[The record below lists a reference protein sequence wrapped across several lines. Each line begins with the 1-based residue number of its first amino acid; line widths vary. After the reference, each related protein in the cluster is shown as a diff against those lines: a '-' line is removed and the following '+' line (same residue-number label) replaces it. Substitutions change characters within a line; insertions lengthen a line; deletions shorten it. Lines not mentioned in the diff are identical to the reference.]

1 MTATAGDL
9 ADRQALLLLA
19 HMVEPGDRQVGR
31 LVRRW
36 GPVEAVRKL
45 VDASGGL
52 RQQESL
58 AARLTGV
65 EPREVES
72 RATACGARVVTRVDR
87 EWPSQLDDLDA
98 AAPYALWVA
107 GAGDLRLAA
116 LRSVAIV
123 GARACSMYGEEV
135 ARSWSAEL
143 AAEGWTVVSGGAF
156 GIDAAAHRGA
166 LAAGGVTACIL
177 AGGVD
182 VPYPRAHDA
191 LIARIA
197 DEGLV
202 VSESPPGEA
211 VRRQRFLSR
220 NRLISALT
228 RATVVVEAAERS
240 GTMATAQAAVAMNR
254 PLLAVPGPVTSP
266 ASTGCHRMVR
276 DGEAVLA
283 ASIDDVLGLLDLG
296 RDAGAPAK
304 RSDERDALSAQE
316 RCVLDAMPGRGAV
329 TTERLAVASGFAVLE
344 LLGSLGGL
352 EATGWVQQDAQGWR
366 LAARSGT
373 RTTRTGRA

>member
-1 MTATAGDL
+1 M
-9 ADRQALLLLA
+9 
-19 HMVEPGDRQVGR
+19 
-31 LVRRW
+31 
-36 GPVEAVRKL
+36 
-45 VDASGGL
+45 SG
-52 RQQESL
+52 
-58 AARLTGV
+58 A
-65 EPREVES
+65 
-72 RATACGARVVTRVDR
+72 
-87 EWPSQLDDLDA
+87 
-98 AAPYALWVA
+98 
-107 GAGDLRLAA
+107 
-116 LRSVAIV
+116 
-123 GARACSMYGEEV
+123 
-135 ARSWSAEL
+135 
-143 AAEGWTVVSGGAF
+143 AF

-202 VSESPPGEA
+202 ISESPPGEA

-266 ASTGCHRMVR
+266 VSTGCHRMVR

-304 RSDERDALSAQE
+304 HGDERDALSAHE

-352 EATGWVQQDAQGWR
+352 EATGWVHQDAQGWR
-366 LAARSGT
+366 LASRSGT
-373 RTTRTGRA
+373 RTTRNGRA